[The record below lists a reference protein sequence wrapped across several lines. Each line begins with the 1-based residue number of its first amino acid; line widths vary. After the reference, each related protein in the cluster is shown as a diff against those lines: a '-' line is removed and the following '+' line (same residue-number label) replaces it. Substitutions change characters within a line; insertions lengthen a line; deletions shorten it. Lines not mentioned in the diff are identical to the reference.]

1 MGGRLGR
8 AAGLKLLVGGNDEVE
23 SDEGA
28 EQVAQVAQKPLQVG
42 AAEALRWTARNS
54 RDELLK

>member
-1 MGGRLGR
+1 MGR